1 MWQWDELEIIAYQ
14 IHCDLGGIQFLQLEI
29 AIQKVS
35 KLLDKSILFI
45 LSISFS

>member
-35 KLLDKSILFI
+35 TAGQINFVHT
-45 LSISFS
+45 